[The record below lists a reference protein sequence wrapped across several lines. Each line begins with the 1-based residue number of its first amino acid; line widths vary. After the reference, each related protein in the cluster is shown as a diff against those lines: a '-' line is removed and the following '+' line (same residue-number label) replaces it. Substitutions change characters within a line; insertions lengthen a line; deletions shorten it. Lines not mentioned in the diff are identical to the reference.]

1 MSFALHKIKYFQ
13 LASATLIVA
22 AMATGSFATEAPIKT
37 ERYTLNVETFASGL
51 TSPWSVALLPDGLVL
66 ITEKPGN
73 LRVMRD
79 GKDIGVITY
88 GLSSDLNS
96 YSVAIARIAPDA
108 AKPGTKLTVNQPDGT
123 ELAATA
129 EQMPFYDKDKS
140 IRTAK
145 G

>member
-51 TSPWSVALLPDGLVL
+51 TSPWSVALLPYGLVL

-79 GKDIGVITY
+79 GK
-88 GLSSDLNS
+88 LFEK
-96 YSVAIARIAPDA
+96 SVAGLPVVTPRGQGGLLDVVARARRLLVEDDLLGDRA
-108 AKPGTKLTVNQPDGT
+108 GQ
-123 ELAATA
+123 
-129 EQMPFYDKDKS
+129 
-140 IRTAK
+140 
-145 G
+145 

>member
-79 GKDIGVITY
+79 GK
-88 GLSSDLNS
+88 LFEKP
-96 YSVAIARIAPDA
+96 VAA
-108 AKPGTKLTVNQPDGT
+108 
-123 ELAATA
+123 
-129 EQMPFYDKDKS
+129 
-140 IRTAK
+140 
-145 G
+145 